1 MSQVRFKVS
10 KLDEENGVTLD
21 SSESAEIQNDSA
33 DVKIEVPESP
43 GKLRTQCTWIYLPSR
58 VKTTLIE
65 VFKKTLILN
74 YELRVIIMID

>member
-43 GKLRTQCTWIYLPSR
+43 GKLRTQCT
-58 VKTTLIE
+58 
-65 VFKKTLILN
+65 
-74 YELRVIIMID
+74 